1 MLGGSQTDSPTT
13 GIKKI
18 LGWDVFILTKL
29 PASVNKEGMK
39 KMNFKSATIIA
50 VTNQKGG
57 VGKTTTALHLATA
70 LALRGHHVLA
80 LDLDPHGNLSQG
92 LGLAIDRISVG
103 IQHLIRDRS
112 VSWSQAINEVHG
124 IHLVAANPE
133 LAAVSKWIA
142 STTNGELR
150 LRQRISEIRGIYH
163 YIVIDTCPGLGALL
177 NTVLNASDQLLIPVD
192 TGIYGYMGVKEL
204 LHEVEEIKLGTN
216 PNLSVLGF
224 VLTLADRTVVSR
236 QTFQA
241 LKDQYGALVFESQIR
256 RSVALKEASLIGQPV
271 FTLDIESPASWDYQK
286 LTNELLARLGTEK
299 SNHIIGEIH
308 V

>member
-1 MLGGSQTDSPTT
+1 
-13 GIKKI
+13 
-18 LGWDVFILTKL
+18 
-29 PASVNKEGMK
+29 
-39 KMNFKSATIIA
+39 MNFKSTTVIA

-57 VGKTTTALHLATA
+57 VGKTTTALHLSTA
-70 LALRGHHVLA
+70 LSLRGFKVLA
-80 LDLDPHGNLSQG
+80 IDLDPHGNLSQG
-92 LGLAIDRISVG
+92 LGFSIDQVTSG
-103 IQHLIRDRS
+103 IQHLIRDRAVTWGQS
-112 VSWSQAINEVHG
+112 INELHG
-124 IHLVAANPE
+124 IHLVTANPE
-133 LAAVSKWIA
+133 LASVSKWIA

-150 LRQRISEIRGIYH
+150 LRQRISEIRGVYD

-177 NTVLNASDQLLIPVD
+177 NTVLNAADHLLIPVD

-216 PNLSVLGF
+216 PTLSIIGF

-271 FTLDIESPASWDYQK
+271 FTLDPESTASWDYQK
-286 LTNELLARLGTEK
+286 LTHELIARLESAKT
-299 SNHIIGEIH
+299 NHIIGETH
-308 V
+308 A